1 MDLGQA
7 SAYRKLAGKAC
18 ALFFLLAFFAIL
30 DGLVAK
36 FREPANV
43 LHLLPGDAV
52 EINGYLPENIK
63 KTDELTYDSN
73 SPDLRVAFEAIH
85 SGYYLG
91 GNMWRGRL
99 SVGRNLSPGKYIISV
114 RPKEL
119 PPNKP
124 GFQFRVVVHQDILSQ
139 RAAYRSIIRRLTG
152 RSPYLVAA
160 AFLPLIG
167 ITMGLIFLLSRRI
180 EVLQAESGLAEI
192 YQVARGE
199 GNYLVAFGLGHKHGL
214 NPGDQVTLLD
224 PDGNYVGSAVVD
236 RTSDTDSVALA
247 SIAQEIKPGYL
258 VSRN

>member
-1 MDLGQA
+1 M
-7 SAYRKLAGKAC
+7 
-18 ALFFLLAFFAIL
+18 LFFSCWQSLAIL
-30 DGLVAK
+30 DGVIAK
-36 FREPANV
+36 FREPVN
-43 LHLLPGDAV
+43 LFHLLPGEEVKIDGP
-52 EINGYLPENIK
+52 IPENIK
-63 KTDELTYDSN
+63 QTHDLTYDSD
-73 SPDLRVAFEAIH
+73 SPDLTVAFEAIH
-85 SGYYLG
+85 SGYFFG

-99 SVGRNLSPGKYIISV
+99 LVGKNLSPGKYTITV

-124 GFQFRVVVHQDILSQ
+124 GFQFRVVVHQNILSQ

-199 GNYLVAFGLGHKHGL
+199 GNYLIAFGLGNKHGL

-224 PDGNYVGSAVVD
+224 PNGNYVGSAVVE

-247 SIAQEIKPGYL
+247 TIAQEIKPGYL